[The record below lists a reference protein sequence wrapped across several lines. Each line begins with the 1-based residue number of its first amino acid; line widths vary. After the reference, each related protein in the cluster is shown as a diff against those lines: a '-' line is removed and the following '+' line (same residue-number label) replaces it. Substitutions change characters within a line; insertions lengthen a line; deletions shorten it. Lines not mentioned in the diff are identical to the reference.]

1 MPTTKTN
8 GDLGVLEADV
18 VDEGEMILAAPAPD
32 YSGDLDADEAPVR
45 FPDSDVLSAAHVFGL
60 EKLHAWAMEVLSG
73 SCGEVGVRKR
83 EKSGGA
89 REMRARVWKGLAWL
103 AL

>member
-1 MPTTKTN
+1 MMPTTKTN

-45 FPDSDVLSAAHVFGL
+45 FPDSDVLGAAHVFGL

-73 SCGEVGVRKR
+73 SWWRSGCEEEGEEWRR
-83 EKSGGA
+83 EGDAS
-89 REMRARVWKGLAWL
+89 
-103 AL
+103 

>member
-32 YSGDLDADEAPVR
+32 YSGDLDVDEAPV
-45 FPDSDVLSAAHVFGL
+45 
-60 EKLHAWAMEVLSG
+60 
-73 SCGEVGVRKR
+73 
-83 EKSGGA
+83 
-89 REMRARVWKGLAWL
+89 
-103 AL
+103 